1 MKLHLDFETVEP
13 YPLARTDLPNIKNV
27 LDKAA
32 PGKGPVRPKAKLRT
46 DKAAGE
52 ILLGPAVGRDDT
64 ETTLSGVPAAAW
76 DCKLGNRS
84 ALEWVLERYK
94 ERTPKD
100 KTVAE
105 KFNTYRFA
113 DYKEEVVTL
122 LERVC
127 AVSVATVAITAEIVA
142 ETGRTSE

>member
-1 MKLHLDFETVEP
+1 MEP
-13 YPLARTDLPNIKNV
+13 YALGRIDAPNIENPNTKLKADKLAGNII
-27 LDKAA
+27 LDS
-32 PGKGPVRPKAKLRT
+32 
-46 DKAAGE
+46 
-52 ILLGPAVGRDDT
+52 

-76 DCKLGNRS
+76 GYKLGNRS

-113 DYKEEVVTL
+113 DYKEEVIVL
-122 LERVC
+122 LGRVC
-127 AVSVATVAITAEIVA
+127 AVSVATSEIVEKMA
-142 ETGRTSE
+142 TNG